1 MTPQDVRGPI
11 ITAQTLSPWLR
22 AMAPTGVEPPRPLP
36 RPVPVAARAA

>member
-22 AMAPTGVEPPRPLP
+22 AMAPAVEPPRPLP